1 MSEQDQLNIYRDE
14 IDLMDKKLVEL
25 IEKRLEICLKIGQ
38 YKKERNMCILN
49 AEREQQV
56 LQKNLDR
63 IKDSTYESYIKEIL
77 KSIMDESK
85 KLQSNI

>member
-1 MSEQDQLNIYRDE
+1 MSEQNKLNIYRDE
-14 IDLMDKKLVEL
+14 IDLIDKKLVEL
-25 IEKRLEICLKIGQ
+25 IEKRLEICLNIGQ
-38 YKKERNMCILN
+38 YKKERNLCILN
-49 AEREQQV
+49 EEREQQV